1 MKEIKTNGSSRAVIR
16 RSFTSA
22 HILCFAND
30 SELINKSAY
39 ECKHST
45 LIHQLIQTAFKSIRL
60 SYKEHMV
67 DA

>member
-1 MKEIKTNGSSRAVIR
+1 MDDLQRLFGKLR
-16 RSFTSA
+16 FP

-45 LIHQLIQTAFKSIRL
+45 LIRQLIQTAFKSIRL
-60 SYKEHMV
+60 SYKEHRV